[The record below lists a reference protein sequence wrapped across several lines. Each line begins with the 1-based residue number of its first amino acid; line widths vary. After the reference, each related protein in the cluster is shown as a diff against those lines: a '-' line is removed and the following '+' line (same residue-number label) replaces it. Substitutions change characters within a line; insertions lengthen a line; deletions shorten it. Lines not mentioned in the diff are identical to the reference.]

1 MKTYFNHILIVI
13 KEEIDKTLVLET
25 KIRNIKGV

>member
-1 MKTYFNHILIVI
+1 MKKYFNHILIVI

-25 KIRNIKGV
+25 KIRNIKDV